1 MKPTVVITALSVSL
15 AVGFGQ
21 GIPES
26 LEQYRLDLKANP
38 HSSLAH
44 FRIAEI
50 LSQKGNDQGA
60 ASAFR
65 EALGGDLQPRWTE
78 VWAHIGLAKIYDA
91 TNQQDRASNEY
102 RLAEKTGERTESDQN
117 APATLLSR
125 SEPDYSDEAR
135 SAELEGTVVV
145 TGGVSQDGHAK
156 DLRVTQSLGL
166 GLDEKA
172 MEAVQRWRFRPDAA
186 FINEVVEFFLPAKQS
201 RWHLIGVDFHP
212 PKGTSRPS
220 VLSAYYPSGA
230 GVFTGAAI
238 EEGRLLG
245 AVGRQAFVALA
256 FDVDE
261 SGVPVHVQVVRS
273 SHEVWNDQAM
283 AVLRGWRFTP
293 GMKDGMPVS
302 VPCTFEFAWGPR
314 ILGSREVARLRS
326 ALNPDQVPGKQV
338 WQPEFIYTPDPIYSA
353 EARRAG
359 LEGTVTVALT
369 IGEDGAARDIQITR
383 GLESAMD
390 ASVAEALDQW
400 RFMPP
405 FLNGQ
410 AAAARL
416 MIGVSFG
423 LPDHV
428 DAKILDTTPPFL
440 EPRAIR

>member
-1 MKPTVVITALSVSL
+1 MKSAVVITALSFSI
-15 AVGFGQ
+15 AIGFGQ
-21 GIPES
+21 GVPAS
-26 LEQYRLDLKANP
+26 LEEYRLDLEANP

-50 LSQKGNDQGA
+50 LSQQGNYQNA
-60 ASAFR
+60 ANEFR

-91 TNQQDRASNEY
+91 TNQQDRANNEY
-102 RLAEKTGERTESDQN
+102 RLAETTGERTESDQN
-117 APATLLSR
+117 APAALLSR
-125 SEPDYSDEAR
+125 SDPDYSDEAR
-135 SAELEGTVVV
+135 LAELEGTVVV

-156 DLRVTQSLGL
+156 DLRVTRPLGL

-172 MEAVQRWRFRPDAA
+172 METVRRWRFRPDTDLVLEAVD
-186 FINEVVEFFLPAKQS
+186 FSLPAKQS

-212 PKGTSRPS
+212 PEGTSRPS

-261 SGVPVHVQVVRS
+261 SGIPVHIQVARS

-283 AVLRGWRFTP
+283 AVLREWRFTP
-293 GMKDGMPVS
+293 GMKEGMPVS

-314 ILGSREVARLRS
+314 ILGSREIARLRS
-326 ALNPDQVPGKQV
+326 ALNPDPVPGKQA
-338 WQPEFIYTPDPIYSA
+338 WQPEFIYTPDPIYPA
-353 EARRAG
+353 EARSAG
-359 LEGTVTVALT
+359 LEGTVTVALRV
-369 IGEDGAARDIQITR
+369 GEDGAARDIQITW
-383 GLESAMD
+383 GLGSAVD
-390 ASVAEALDQW
+390 ASVTEALAQW

-410 AAAARL
+410 AVAARL
-416 MIGVSFG
+416 MIEVSFA

-428 DAKILDTTPPFL
+428 DVKILETTPPFL
-440 EPRAIR
+440 TPRATR